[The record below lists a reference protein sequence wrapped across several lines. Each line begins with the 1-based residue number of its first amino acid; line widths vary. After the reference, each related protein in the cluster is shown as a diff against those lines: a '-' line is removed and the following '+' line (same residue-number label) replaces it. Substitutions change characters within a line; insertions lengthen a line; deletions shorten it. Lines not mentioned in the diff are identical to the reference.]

1 MRRHRAVAPPSAASR
16 PARVLAGENHGLVG
30 FLSHDLGRVRR
41 EQRDWREARR
51 WFERAVAV
59 RKATEEAAPLA
70 ESLAQLGSV
79 CRASNDLAAAAAAM
93 EECVSLSETLP
104 REQCSPVALVSRRWQ
119 LTQYLLELGRG
130 DAAEATQRD
139 GLAAARRA
147 AASAPARQPGV
158 DAPQLASW
166 TLARTLR
173 RLHKDGEAAEIFG
186 ACIEEKA
193 AQLGR
198 RHPALRPMLAEYRQ
212 ALAACPA
219 MHADAARA
227 ERWLAELAA
236 GKG

>member
-1 MRRHRAVAPPSAASR
+1 MRRPRAVAPPPAASR

-104 REQCSPVALVSRRWQ
+104 RE
-119 LTQYLLELGRG
+119 LGGTNAVDTVR
-130 DAAEATQRD
+130 RD
-139 GLAAARRA
+139 G
-147 AASAPARQPGV
+147 APTE
-158 DAPQLASW
+158 LS
-166 TLARTLR
+166 
-173 RLHKDGEAAEIFG
+173 
-186 ACIEEKA
+186 A
-193 AQLGR
+193 AQAREIGLQPLGADGVR
-198 RHPALRPMLAEYRQ
+198 WEGIGGIVPDSSVEGAE
-212 ALAACPA
+212 
-219 MHADAARA
+219 
-227 ERWLAELAA
+227 
-236 GKG
+236 